1 MSQAAVQELIHQQP
15 AKTGDPRFVGRDWRQ
30 VQVGELVHTS
40 DVKWVELETGVE
52 EASKVGTPGVIKE
65 HEAGGINA
73 SST

>member
-1 MSQAAVQELIHQQP
+1 M
-15 AKTGDPRFVGRDWRQ
+15 GRDWRQ